1 MGWSVTPGLAMGKI
15 GGGGSWY
22 KEVVSTHPI
31 WIYSFLRKEPIF
43 FAEVH
48 LARNDVC
55 KTRKSPLN
63 CWHQYSE
70 RVIPGSPYPNRISSW

>member
-1 MGWSVTPGLAMGKI
+1 MGWRVTTSLATGRI

-22 KEVVSTHPI
+22 KEVVSTYPI
-31 WIYSFLRKEPIF
+31 LICSFLRKESIF

-55 KTRKSPLN
+55 KARKSPLN
-63 CWHQYSE
+63 H
-70 RVIPGSPYPNRISSW
+70 